1 MRRARRAAPR
11 GFAARGEGNPAPLG
25 GPYLLPGPAS
35 GAAGGCAPRRRA
47 GRAAGASAARC
58 RFLGAAAARPPRTR
72 RRRAGAEA
80 ARPPSRRVP
89 AGGCA
94 ASDGMGRR
102 RGAYSGRAL
111 SCSGS
116 AAGGRAVPEPR
127 GRVSPACRPG
137 AAGPLRCCGPAC
149 AGLTGLPGAPLCLL
163 CKCQFCYRWKRDP
176 KRRPHNVFLTKS
188 LHTRCCDLEVLCRP
202 VAALRCAASIRG
214 YVGTG
219 GSRALR
225 RNGLYAFGYCL
236 AELTQSPPET

>member
-127 GRVSPACRPG
+127 GRVSSACRPR
-137 AAGPLRCCGPAC
+137 AALRCCGPAC

-176 KRRPHNVFLTKS
+176 KRRPYNVFLTKS